1 MDAHK
6 AWMFCY
12 RILVLVMVMFGSIAQ
27 VQLVWNLAD
36 LFMGLMALINIA
48 IIMMLGKIAF
58 LVLDDFTE
66 QRRAGKN
73 PVFYAKSIPTLKNT
87 DCWEEEDR

>member
-1 MDAHK
+1 
-6 AWMFCY
+6 
-12 RILVLVMVMFGSIAQ
+12 
-27 VQLVWNLAD
+27 
-36 LFMGLMALINIA
+36 MALINIA